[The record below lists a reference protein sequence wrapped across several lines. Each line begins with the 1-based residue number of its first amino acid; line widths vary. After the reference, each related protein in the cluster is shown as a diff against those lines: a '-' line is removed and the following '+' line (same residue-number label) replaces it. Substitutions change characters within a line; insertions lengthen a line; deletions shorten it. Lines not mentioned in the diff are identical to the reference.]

1 MTKLTTPCLCLPLAF
16 FPSTTKVVL
25 VCFAI
30 IALFSISNKKIYWLY
45 VFVRFFIWKTKQM
58 AMQIQKI
65 KARKKIL
72 TILTFKACLS

>member
-16 FPSTTKVVL
+16 FSSTTKVVL

-30 IALFSISNKKIYWLY
+30 IALFSISNQKLYGLY

-58 AMQIQKI
+58 ECKY
-65 KARKKIL
+65 KKL
-72 TILTFKACLS
+72 KLEKKYLLY